1 MITDLKMMKKTID
14 NKAAKPSFIK
24 VLKQSAMAFFKVSPM
39 IVAVLAL
46 SALLLT
52 FVPAQQVKNVFTGN
66 PVTDTLFGTLTGG
79 IMVGNAMISYILGG
93 ELLKMNISMYA
104 VTAFLLAWVSIGY
117 VQIPMEISFFGKRF
131 TFAKNI
137 LSIVFTLIISILI
150 VATYEKI
157 S

>member
-1 MITDLKMMKKTID
+1 
-14 NKAAKPSFIK
+14 
-24 VLKQSAMAFFKVSPM
+24 MAFFKVSPM

-52 FVPAQQVKNVFTGN
+52 FIPAEQVKNVFTGN

-93 ELLKMNISMYA
+93 ELLNMNISMYA
-104 VTAFLLAWVSIGY
+104 VTAFLWAWVSIGY